1 MTAVWYLENGELTH
15 DDLAEM
21 VDYSFSPPIPA
32 TWWSVEN
39 GVLTTAVLPP
49 ADTHE
54 YIEYPFPMMIWYIN
68 ERNLFTHA
76 GLPHLIGGQY
86 YTDDDFLEK
95 DEPEICKEYPNC
107 KPYRDPD
114 APSTVNRGIYGSP
127 SNWIPYVNSD
137 FPDSLS
143 PENDYYVCNFDDKV
157 SVAHEWE
164 RGF

>member
-21 VDYSFSPPIPA
+21 VNYSFSPPIPA

-76 GLPHLIGGQY
+76 GLPEMPNTGAFMGCVNLRVVNIPESVKYIGPYAFADTGLTNVTIANDCQY
-86 YTDDDFLEK
+86 FPTSF
-95 DEPEICKEYPNC
+95 PPNC
-107 KPYRDPD
+107 V
-114 APSTVNRGIYGSP
+114 VNFY
-127 SNWIPYVNSD
+127 
-137 FPDSLS
+137 
-143 PENDYYVCNFDDKV
+143 PEN
-157 SVAHEWE
+157 
-164 RGF
+164 

>member
-21 VDYSFSPPIPA
+21 VNYSFSPPIPA

-68 ERNLFTHA
+68 EKNLFTHA
-76 GLPHLIGGQY
+76 GLPEIRNTGAFMGCANLRAVSIPESVKYIG
-86 YTDDDFLEK
+86 
-95 DEPEICKEYPNC
+95 
-107 KPYRDPD
+107 PYAFADTALTSVKIAADCTYCETSFPQGC
-114 APSTVNRGIYGSP
+114 TVNFYP
-127 SNWIPYVNSD
+127 SES
-137 FPDSLS
+137 
-143 PENDYYVCNFDDKV
+143 E
-157 SVAHEWE
+157 
-164 RGF
+164 